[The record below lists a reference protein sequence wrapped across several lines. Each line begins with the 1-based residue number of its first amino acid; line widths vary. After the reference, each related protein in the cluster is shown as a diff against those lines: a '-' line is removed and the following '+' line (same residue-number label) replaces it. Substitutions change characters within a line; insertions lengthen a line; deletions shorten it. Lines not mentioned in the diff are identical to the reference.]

1 METEGTAQRL
11 TDNQEYLPVHQGPLP
26 RTFEELAT
34 PQHAL
39 YASEH
44 LSQKESSRCSTGVV
58 YLPRPF
64 EGAPEG
70 IREKKPPILSS
81 SRSKSASIL
90 AKQRECGVLPHLLS
104 QSDTP
109 FCATETRA
117 FLVTQRGPIGPD
129 LTRHGILHCAE
140 RVDLRM
146 KCATRFV
153 NLLPERHR
161 LRRVDPL
168 LRICRTEFKAQKL

>member
-1 METEGTAQRL
+1 LETEGTAQRL

-70 IREKKPPILSS
+70 IREKNPQFSHLRDQNQHQSS
-81 SRSKSASIL
+81 QNNANAVFCLAS
-90 AKQRECGVLPHLLS
+90 
-104 QSDTP
+104 
-109 FCATETRA
+109 
-117 FLVTQRGPIGPD
+117 
-129 LTRHGILHCAE
+129 
-140 RVDLRM
+140 
-146 KCATRFV
+146 
-153 NLLPERHR
+153 
-161 LRRVDPL
+161 
-168 LRICRTEFKAQKL
+168 